1 MADKKLLFSF
11 EDFGSKDKATKAVV
25 KYFTRAGAS
34 VAQVDASPAVRRT
47 SGVSYRELVL
57 TFADSQSVTLR
68 IKQTGDIYQV
78 LLNGK
83 VRPIQSQDDH
93 AKAIAEVVKAM
104 DAGRSSFQ
112 QKLARAKAQLP
123 PSIKTAAPRM
133 EQVLTEKRDALRE
146 AIAEA
151 KKELEGYR
159 AAA

>member
-1 MADKKLLFSF
+1 M
-11 EDFGSKDKATKAVV
+11 
-25 KYFTRAGAS
+25 
-34 VAQVDASPAVRRT
+34 RRT

>member
-11 EDFGSKDKATKAVV
+11 EDFSNKDKATKAVV
-25 KYFTRAGAS
+25 KYFTRAGANA
-34 VAQVDASPAVRRT
+34 VQADASGAVRRT

-83 VRPIQSQDDH
+83 VRPILSQDDH

-104 DAGRSSFQ
+104 DAGRSAFQ
-112 QKLARAKAQLP
+112 RKLAKAKARLP
-123 PSIKTAAPRM
+123 ESIKTAAPRM
-133 EQVLTEKRDALRE
+133 EQVLTDKRDALRD

-151 KKELEGYR
+151 RQELEGLR
-159 AAA
+159 AA